1 MELYKLENVVK
12 KYDKQTAFKSKS
24 LSLQSNKL
32 IAIVGNSG
40 SGKST
45 LLKLL
50 ANITTPTYGSVVFQ
64 GNDLNGLKPKDVD
77 RLFREKIDVIFQE
90 YNLIEN
96 LTVYENLE
104 LLKSISTTISD
115 EQIETILKKLNVN
128 NISDQLVSK
137 ISGGEAQRVAI
148 ARSLLKPTDVI
159 LADEPTGAL
168 DVENT
173 QIVMNI
179 FKEIVGKD
187 KSLIYV
193 THDLN
198 CASIADIIYIISDG
212 KIIKEIDN
220 SQKLTTKKELE
231 AIFTQI
237 GGREWAIQLKSL

>member
-1 MELYKLENVVK
+1 MDLYKLEKVTK
-12 KYDKQTAFKSKS
+12 KYDKKTAFNCKS
-24 LSLQSNKL
+24 LSLKSNKL

-45 LLKLL
+45 FLKLL
-50 ANITTPTYGSVVFQ
+50 ANITTPTYGSVIFQ
-64 GNDLNGLKPKDVD
+64 GTDLKELKPKEKD

-104 LLKSISTTISD
+104 LLKSISRTISD
-115 EQIETILKKLNVN
+115 EQITTILQKLNIS
-128 NISDQLVSK
+128 NIADQLVSN

-173 QIVMNI
+173 RIVMNI
-179 FKEIVGKD
+179 FKEIVNED

-198 CASIADIIYIISDG
+198 CASIADVIYIISDG

-220 SQKLTTKKELE
+220 NQKVITKKELE

-237 GGREWAIQLKSL
+237 GGRE

>member
-1 MELYKLENVVK
+1 MELYSLENVVK
-12 KYDKQTAFKSKS
+12 KYDKQIAFNCKS
-24 LSLQSNKL
+24 LNLQSNKL

-50 ANITTPTYGSVVFQ
+50 ANITTPTYGCVIFQ
-64 GNDLNGLKPKDVD
+64 GVDLEKLKPNEADK
-77 RLFREKIDVIFQE
+77 LFRNKIDVIFQE

-96 LTVYENLE
+96 LTVCENLE
-104 LLKSISTTISD
+104 LLKSISSTISD
-115 EQIETILKKLNVN
+115 ELIDTMLQKLN
-128 NISDQLVSK
+128 ISRIKDQLVSN

-168 DVENT
+168 DIENT
-173 QIVMNI
+173 QIIMNI
-179 FKEIVGKD
+179 FKQIVNED

-193 THDLN
+193 THDLS

-212 KIIKEIDN
+212 QIIKEIDN
-220 SQKLTTKKELE
+220 SQKLLAKKELE
-231 AIFTQI
+231 TIFMQI
-237 GGREWAIQLKSL
+237 GGRE